1 VKRITKFNNVVT
13 NIMEIVDKHKQDRVV
28 SGTDTS
34 SNLIEFAMV
43 DMQKSEVMNK
53 FEEELKVVVGKH
65 NW

>member
-1 VKRITKFNNVVT
+1 
-13 NIMEIVDKHKQDRVV
+13 MEIVDKHKQDRVV